1 MREGRRVNIFSI
13 CIYIE
18 RGGDKTF
25 AFLSRAIPSLHP
37 PVMCSAVSKVAEE
50 ESVLK
55 RARAEIMGV
64 PLPED
69 DDAFSDDGGDDE
81 HEDSVEALFGLL
93 EAK

>member
-1 MREGRRVNIFSI
+1 
-13 CIYIE
+13 
-18 RGGDKTF
+18 
-25 AFLSRAIPSLHP
+25 
-37 PVMCSAVSKVAEE
+37 MCSAVSKVAEE